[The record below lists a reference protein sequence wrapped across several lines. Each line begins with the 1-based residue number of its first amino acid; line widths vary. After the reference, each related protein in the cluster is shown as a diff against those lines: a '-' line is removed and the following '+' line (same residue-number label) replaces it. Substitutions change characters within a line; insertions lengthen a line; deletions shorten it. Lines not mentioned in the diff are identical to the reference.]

1 MNKRRF
7 QNQKQF
13 TAGLRIFARQQNV
26 FKISIQPLL
35 VSHPKTFALRAENN
49 LGIPAEDKPSPCLG
63 EREIEMWRQ
72 AAIDRSELLSHKRGD
87 VDLSLAR
94 GVFLSGRQFQTKSC
108 GRLPVAVSL
117 NLTKETILGPRSNIR
132 QTNARS

>member
-72 AAIDRSELLSHKRGD
+72 AAIDRSELLPNKRRN
-87 VDLSLAR
+87 VDLSLAWR
-94 GVFLSGRQFQTKSC
+94 RLFAGGQFDS
-108 GRLPVAVSL
+108 
-117 NLTKETILGPRSNIR
+117 
-132 QTNARS
+132 